1 MTVSAHPKA
10 EILFPSWAISELQ
23 DLRGPEWQALVRR
36 VAELPETHP
45 DSLAFVLMM
54 IRLNGCLKC
63 TNGSYKFMRGCVA
76 CSRQVITQFKG
87 SDADLLRLYRR
98 AQAEVNRY
106 LAESGRLG
114 QAA

>member
-1 MTVSAHPKA
+1 MPVSVYPKS
-10 EILFPSWAISELQ
+10 EILFPPRLIPELK
-23 DLRGPEWQALVRR
+23 DLRGPEWRDLVTR

-45 DSLAFVLMM
+45 DSLAFSLLM

-63 TNGSYKFMRGCVA
+63 TNGSYKFMRGCAA
-76 CSRQVITQFKG
+76 CSRQTIMQFKG
-87 SDADLLRLYRR
+87 SDADLLRLYQR

-106 LAESGRLG
+106 LAETGQLE